1 MHQTFP
7 IPCTGDFT
15 EMTTHTKHG
24 AKSRKAVYAAI
35 IAGLLGA
42 TALTGTISHA
52 GTEATKTQIS
62 LNTAPA
68 SGFADLVETVM
79 PSVVSVQSKY
89 TPVASRDDGG
99 TREQRRQFQFGFPQG
114 SPFEH
119 FFRNQPGQNGG
130 AMPRPNRRN
139 GTSQGSGF
147 IISEDGFLVT
157 NNHVIKDASEVSV
170 KFSDGREFDAKV
182 IGTDPKTDLALLK
195 IDSNEKFI
203 SIKFAA
209 DTPRVGDW
217 VVAVGNPF
225 GLGGTVTTG
234 IISASGRDIGAG
246 PYDDFLQ
253 IDAPINRGNSGGPAF
268 NLKGEVVGVNTAI
281 FSPSGGSVG
290 IGFAIPASTAEAII
304 ADLKDDGNVTR
315 GWLGIQIQKVSE
327 DIASSIGLD
336 KPSGTLVAAVT
347 DGSPAEKSGLR
358 TGDTILKV
366 NGADIEGPK
375 ELSRAVAKLKPG
387 TSVEMTVFRGGK
399 QRDINVS
406 IGEMP
411 GEKQASINPGPDSG
425 PAADQKL
432 GLALAPAEDGEGVVV
447 ADVMPGSPAAE
458 QGIRQGDVILEVDG
472 AFVDQ
477 PEAAVAAIRQS
488 SARSGKSP
496 VLLLVKN
503 NRGQRFVALKIAK
516 G

>member
-1 MHQTFP
+1 
-7 IPCTGDFT
+7 
-15 EMTTHTKHG
+15 MTTQTKHG
-24 AKSRKAVYAAI
+24 SKGRKAVYAVM

-52 GTEATKTQIS
+52 GTEVNKTQIS

-89 TPVASRDDGG
+89 TPVASRDDRS

-157 NNHVIKDASEVSV
+157 NNHVIKGASEVSV
-170 KFSDGREFDAKV
+170 KFSDGRELDAKV

-195 IDSNEKFI
+195 IESNAKFTP
-203 SIKFAA
+203 IKFAA
-209 DTPRVGDW
+209 DKPRVGDW

-268 NLKGEVVGVNTAI
+268 NLKGEVIGVNTAI

-315 GWLGIQIQKVSE
+315 GWLGVQIQKVSE

-347 DGSPAEKSGLR
+347 EGSPAEKSGLR

-366 NGADIEGPK
+366 NGADIKGPK
-375 ELSRAVAKLKPG
+375 ELSRAVAGIKPG
-387 TSVEMTVFRGGK
+387 TSVDMTVFRDGK
-399 QRDINVS
+399 QRDIKVS

-411 GEKQASINPGPDSG
+411 GEKQASINPERDSG

-477 PEAAVAAIRQS
+477 PDAAVAAIRQS
-488 SARSGKSP
+488 SAKSGESP

-503 NRGQRFVALKIAK
+503 DRGQRFVALKIAK

>member
-1 MHQTFP
+1 
-7 IPCTGDFT
+7 
-15 EMTTHTKHG
+15 MTTHTKHG
-24 AKSRKAVYAAI
+24 SRSRKAVYAAI

-89 TPVASRDDGG
+89 TPVASRDDSG
-99 TREQRRQFQFGFPQG
+99 TREQRREFQFGFPQG

-130 AMPRPNRRN
+130 VMPRPNRRN

-195 IDSNEKFI
+195 IDSNDKFI
-203 SIKFAA
+203 PIKFAA

-315 GWLGIQIQKVSE
+315 GWLGVQIQKVSE

>member
-1 MHQTFP
+1 MTIQT
-7 IPCTGDFT
+7 
-15 EMTTHTKHG
+15 
-24 AKSRKAVYAAI
+24 KSGSKGRKTIYAVM

-89 TPVASRDDGG
+89 TPVATRDDSGM
-99 TREQRRQFQFGFPQG
+99 REQRRQFQFGFPHG
-114 SPFEH
+114 SPFEQ

-157 NNHVIKDASEVSV
+157 NNHVIKGASEVSV
-170 KFSDGREFDAKV
+170 KFSDGRELDAKV

-195 IDSNEKFI
+195 IDSNEKFTP
-203 SIKFAA
+203 IKFAA
-209 DTPRVGDW
+209 DKPRVGDW

-268 NLKGEVVGVNTAI
+268 NLKGEVIGVNTAI

-315 GWLGIQIQKVSE
+315 GWLGVQIQNVSE

-336 KPSGTLVAAVT
+336 KPTGTLVAAVT

-366 NGADIEGPK
+366 NGADIKGPK
-375 ELSRAVAKLKPG
+375 ELSRAVARIKPG
-387 TSVEMTVFRGGK
+387 TSVDMTVFRDGK
-399 QRDINVS
+399 QRDIKVS

-411 GEKQASINPGPDSG
+411 SEKQASLNTERDNG

-447 ADVMPGSPAAE
+447 ADVTPGSPAAE

-477 PEAAVAAIRQS
+477 PDAAVAAIRQS
-488 SARSGKSP
+488 SAKPGKSP

-503 NRGQRFVALKIAK
+503 DRGQRFVALKIAK

>member
-1 MHQTFP
+1 
-7 IPCTGDFT
+7 
-15 EMTTHTKHG
+15 MTIQTKHG
-24 AKSRKAVYAAI
+24 SKSRKAVYAAM

-89 TPVASRDDGG
+89 TPVASRDDRG

-130 AMPRPNRRN
+130 ATPRPNRRN

-195 IDSNEKFI
+195 IESTAKFTP
-203 SIKFAA
+203 IKFAA
-209 DTPRVGDW
+209 DKPRVGDW

-268 NLKGEVVGVNTAI
+268 NLKGEVIGVNTAI

-315 GWLGIQIQKVSE
+315 GWLGVQIQKVSE

-366 NGADIEGPK
+366 NGADIKGPK
-375 ELSRAVAKLKPG
+375 ELSRAVARIKPG

-399 QRDINVS
+399 QRDIKVS

-411 GEKQASINPGPDSG
+411 GEKQASINPERDSG

-477 PEAAVAAIRQS
+477 PDAAVAAIRQS
-488 SARSGKSP
+488 SAKSGESP

-503 NRGQRFVALKIAK
+503 DRGQRFVALKIAK

>member
-1 MHQTFP
+1 
-7 IPCTGDFT
+7 
-15 EMTTHTKHG
+15 
-24 AKSRKAVYAAI
+24 
-35 IAGLLGA
+35 
-42 TALTGTISHA
+42 
-52 GTEATKTQIS
+52 
-62 LNTAPA
+62 
-68 SGFADLVETVM
+68 
-79 PSVVSVQSKY
+79 
-89 TPVASRDDGG
+89 
-99 TREQRRQFQFGFPQG
+99 
-114 SPFEH
+114 
-119 FFRNQPGQNGG
+119 
-130 AMPRPNRRN
+130 MPRPNRRN

-195 IDSNEKFI
+195 IDSNDKFI
-203 SIKFAA
+203 PIKFAA

-315 GWLGIQIQKVSE
+315 GWLGVQIQKVSE

>member
-1 MHQTFP
+1 MP
-7 IPCTGDFT
+7 
-15 EMTTHTKHG
+15 THSKH
-24 AKSRKAVYAAI
+24 ASKNRKAVYALM

-52 GTEATKTQIS
+52 GTQAAKTQIS

-68 SGFADLVETVM
+68 SGFADLVENVM
-79 PSVVSVQSKY
+79 PSVVSVQSKF
-89 TPVASRDDGG
+89 TPVASRDEDGM
-99 TREQRRQFQFGFPQG
+99 RDQRRQFQFGFPKG
-114 SPFEH
+114 SPFEQ
-119 FFRNQPGQNGG
+119 FFRNQPGRNGG
-130 AMPRPNRRN
+130 AMPQPRRRN

-147 IISEDGFLVT
+147 IISEDGYAVT
-157 NNHVIKDASEVSV
+157 NNHVIKGASEVSV
-170 KFSDGREFDAKV
+170 KFADGRELDAKV

-195 IDSNEKFI
+195 IDSADKFTPV
-203 SIKFAA
+203 KFAA
-209 DTPRVGDW
+209 DKPRVGDW

-234 IISASGRDIGAG
+234 IISAAGRDIGAG
-246 PYDDFLQ
+246 PYDNFLQ

-290 IGFAIPASTAEAII
+290 IGFAIPASTAEVII

-315 GWLGIQIQKVSE
+315 GWLGVQIQKVSE
-327 DIASSIGLD
+327 DIASSIGLN
-336 KPSGTLVAAVT
+336 KPSGTLIAAVT

-366 NGADIEGPK
+366 NGADIKGPK
-375 ELSRAVAKLKPG
+375 ELSREVARLKPG
-387 TSVEMTVFRGGK
+387 TAVEMTVFRDGK
-399 QRDINVS
+399 QRKIKVS

-411 GEKQASINPGPDSG
+411 GEKQASLSPERDSG
-425 PAADQKL
+425 PAADQEL

-447 ADVMPGSPAAE
+447 AEVMPGSPAAE
-458 QGIRQGDVILEVDG
+458 QGIRQGDVILEVNG

-488 SARSGKSP
+488 SAKSGKSP

-503 NRGQRFVALKIAK
+503 DRGQRFVALKIAK

>member
-1 MHQTFP
+1 MPTQTKYSSKNR
-7 IPCTGDFT
+7 T
-15 EMTTHTKHG
+15 
-24 AKSRKAVYAAI
+24 AVYALM

-42 TALTGTISHA
+42 TALTGTLSHA
-52 GTEATKTQIS
+52 GTNAAKTQIS
-62 LNTAPA
+62 LNNAPA

-89 TPVASRDDGG
+89 TPVASNGDDDVRGG
-99 TREQRRQFQFGFPQG
+99 RQQFQFGFPKG
-114 SPFEH
+114 SPFEQ
-119 FFRNQPGQNGG
+119 FFRNQPGRNGG
-130 AMPRPNRRN
+130 AMPQPRRRN

-147 IISEDGFLVT
+147 IISEDGYAVT
-157 NNHVIKDASEVSV
+157 NNHVIKGASEVSV
-170 KFSDGREFDAKV
+170 KFSDGRELDAKV

-195 IDSNEKFI
+195 IESSDKFTPV
-203 SIKFAA
+203 KFAA
-209 DTPRVGDW
+209 DKPRVGDW

-234 IISASGRDIGAG
+234 IISAAGRDIGAG
-246 PYDDFLQ
+246 PYDNFLQ

-290 IGFAIPASTAEAII
+290 IGFAIPASTAENII
-304 ADLKDDGNVTR
+304 SDLKDDGNVTR
-315 GWLGIQIQKVSE
+315 GWLGVQIQPVSE

-336 KPSGTLVAAVT
+336 KPSGTLISAVT

-366 NGADIEGPK
+366 NGTDVKGPK
-375 ELSRAVAKLKPG
+375 ELSREVARLEPG
-387 TSVEMTVFRGGK
+387 TSVEMTVFRDGK
-399 QRDINVS
+399 QREIKVS

-411 GEKQASINPGPDSG
+411 SDKQASLSHGHDSG
-425 PAADQKL
+425 PAADRRL
-432 GLALAPAEDGEGVVV
+432 GLALAPSEDGEGVVV
-447 ADVMPGSPAAE
+447 AEVMPGSPAAK
-458 QGIRQGDVILEVDG
+458 QGIRQGDVILEVNG

-477 PEAAVAAIRQS
+477 PDAAVAAIRQS
-488 SARSGKSP
+488 SAKSGKSP

-503 NRGQRFVALKIAK
+503 DRGQRFVALKIAK

>member
-1 MHQTFP
+1 
-7 IPCTGDFT
+7 
-15 EMTTHTKHG
+15 MTTHTKHG
-24 AKSRKAVYAAI
+24 SKSRKAVYAMM

-52 GTEATKTQIS
+52 GTDATKTQIS

-68 SGFADLVETVM
+68 SGFADLVENVM

-89 TPVASRDDGG
+89 TPVASRDEDGM
-99 TREQRRQFQFGFPQG
+99 RDQRRQFQFGFPKG
-114 SPFEH
+114 SPFEQ

-130 AMPRPNRRN
+130 AMPQPQHRN

-147 IISEDGFLVT
+147 IISQDGYLVT
-157 NNHVIKDASEVSV
+157 NNHVINGASEVSV

-195 IDSNEKFI
+195 IDGADKFTPV
-203 SIKFAA
+203 KFAA
-209 DTPRVGDW
+209 DKPRVGDW

-234 IISASGRDIGAG
+234 IISAAGRDIGAG
-246 PYDDFLQ
+246 PYDNFLQ

-290 IGFAIPASTAEAII
+290 IGFAIPASTAKHII

-315 GWLGIQIQKVSE
+315 GWLGVQIQPVSE

-336 KPSGTLVAAVT
+336 KPTGTLIAAVT

-366 NGADIEGPK
+366 NGAEIEGPK

-387 TSVEMTVFRGGK
+387 TRVDMTVFRGGK
-399 QRDINVS
+399 QRDIKVS

-411 GEKQASINPGPDSG
+411 GEKLASINPGRDSE
-425 PAADQKL
+425 PAADQQL

-447 ADVMPGSPAAE
+447 ADVMSGSPAAE
-458 QGIRQGDVILEVDG
+458 QGIRQGDVILEVNG

-488 SARSGKSP
+488 SAKSGKSP

-503 NRGQRFVALKIAK
+503 DRGQRFVALKIAK

>member
-1 MHQTFP
+1 MP
-7 IPCTGDFT
+7 
-15 EMTTHTKHG
+15 THSKHG
-24 AKSRKAVYAAI
+24 SKNRKAVYALM

-52 GTEATKTQIS
+52 GTDATKTQIS

-68 SGFADLVETVM
+68 SGFADLVENVM
-79 PSVVSVQSKY
+79 PSVVSVQSKF
-89 TPVASRDDGG
+89 TPVASRNEDGK
-99 TREQRRQFQFGFPQG
+99 RDQRRQFQFGFPKE
-114 SPFEH
+114 SPFEQ
-119 FFRNQPGQNGG
+119 FFRNQPSRNGG
-130 AMPRPNRRN
+130 AMPQPHRRN

-147 IISEDGFLVT
+147 IISEDGYAVT
-157 NNHVIKDASEVSV
+157 NNHVIKGASEVSV
-170 KFSDGREFDAKV
+170 KFADGRELDAKV
-182 IGTDPKTDLALLK
+182 IGTDQKTDLALLK
-195 IDSNEKFI
+195 IDSGDKFTPV
-203 SIKFAA
+203 KFAA
-209 DTPRVGDW
+209 DKPRVGDW

-234 IISASGRDIGAG
+234 FISAAGRDIGAG
-246 PYDDFLQ
+246 PYDNFLQ
-253 IDAPINRGNSGGPAF
+253 FDAPINRGNSGGPAF

-290 IGFAIPASTAEAII
+290 IGFAIPASTAEDII

-315 GWLGIQIQKVSE
+315 GWLGVQIQKVSE

-336 KPSGTLVAAVT
+336 KPSGTLIAAVT

-366 NGADIEGPK
+366 NGADIKGPK
-375 ELSRAVAKLKPG
+375 ELSREVAKLKPG
-387 TSVEMTVFRGGK
+387 TTVEMTVFRDGK
-399 QRDINVS
+399 QRDIKVS

-411 GEKQASINPGPDSG
+411 GEKQASLNPERNSG

-432 GLALAPAEDGEGVVV
+432 GLALAPAENGEGVVV
-447 ADVMPGSPAAE
+447 AGVMPGSPAAE

-488 SARSGKSP
+488 SAKSGKSP

-503 NRGQRFVALKIAK
+503 DRGQRFVALKIAK

>member
-1 MHQTFP
+1 
-7 IPCTGDFT
+7 
-15 EMTTHTKHG
+15 MTTHTKHG

-89 TPVASRDDGG
+89 TPVASRDDSG

-130 AMPRPNRRN
+130 VMPRPNRRN

-195 IDSNEKFI
+195 IDSNDKFI
-203 SIKFAA
+203 PIKFAA

-315 GWLGIQIQKVSE
+315 GWLGVQIQKVSE

-387 TSVEMTVFRGGK
+387 TSVEMTVFRDGK

>member
-1 MHQTFP
+1 
-7 IPCTGDFT
+7 
-15 EMTTHTKHG
+15 MTTHTKHG

-89 TPVASRDDGG
+89 TPVASRDDSG

-130 AMPRPNRRN
+130 VMPRPNRRN

-195 IDSNEKFI
+195 IDSNDKFI
-203 SIKFAA
+203 PIKFAA

-315 GWLGIQIQKVSE
+315 GWLGVQIQKVSE

>member
-1 MHQTFP
+1 MP
-7 IPCTGDFT
+7 
-15 EMTTHTKHG
+15 THSKPG
-24 AKSRKAVYAAI
+24 SMNRKAVYAVM

-52 GTEATKTQIS
+52 GTQATKTQIS

-68 SGFADLVETVM
+68 SGFADLVENVM

-89 TPVASRDDGG
+89 TPAASRGEDGARG
-99 TREQRRQFQFGFPQG
+99 QRRQFQFGFPQG
-114 SPFEH
+114 SPFER
-119 FFRNQPGQNGG
+119 FFRNQPGRNGG
-130 AMPRPNRRN
+130 AMPQPHRRN

-147 IISEDGFLVT
+147 IISEDGFAVT
-157 NNHVIKDASEVSV
+157 NNHVIKGASEVTV
-170 KFSDGREFDAKV
+170 KFADGRELDAKV

-195 IDSNEKFI
+195 IDSGDKFTPV
-203 SIKFAA
+203 KFASEK
-209 DTPRVGDW
+209 PRVGDW

-234 IISASGRDIGAG
+234 IISAAGRDIGAG
-246 PYDDFLQ
+246 PYDNFLQ

-290 IGFAIPASTAEAII
+290 IGFAIPASTAEDII
-304 ADLKDDGNVTR
+304 ADLQDDGNVTR
-315 GWLGIQIQKVSE
+315 GWLGVQIQKVSE

-366 NGADIEGPK
+366 NGADIKGPK
-375 ELSRAVAKLKPG
+375 ELSRAVARLKPG
-387 TSVEMTVFRGGK
+387 TAVDMTVFRDGK
-399 QRDINVS
+399 QRDIKVS

-411 GEKQASINPGPDSG
+411 GEKQASLNPGHDSG
-425 PAADQKL
+425 PAADEKL
-432 GLALAPAEDGEGVVV
+432 GLALAPAEDGDGVVV

-458 QGIRQGDVILEVDG
+458 QGIRRGDVILEVDG

-488 SARSGKSP
+488 SAKSGKSP

-503 NRGQRFVALKIAK
+503 DRGQRFVALKIAK

>member
-1 MHQTFP
+1 
-7 IPCTGDFT
+7 
-15 EMTTHTKHG
+15 MTTHTKHG
-24 AKSRKAVYAAI
+24 ARSRKAVYAAI

-89 TPVASRDDGG
+89 TPVASRDDSG
-99 TREQRRQFQFGFPQG
+99 TREQRREFQFGFPQG

-130 AMPRPNRRN
+130 VMPRPNRRN

-195 IDSNEKFI
+195 IDSNDKFI
-203 SIKFAA
+203 PIKFAA

-315 GWLGIQIQKVSE
+315 GWLGVQIQKVSE

-411 GEKQASINPGPDSG
+411 GEKQASINPGPDNG

>member
-1 MHQTFP
+1 
-7 IPCTGDFT
+7 
-15 EMTTHTKHG
+15 MTTHTKHG

-89 TPVASRDDGG
+89 TPVASRDDSG

-130 AMPRPNRRN
+130 VMPRPNRRN

-195 IDSNEKFI
+195 IDSNDKFI
-203 SIKFAA
+203 PIKFAA

-315 GWLGIQIQKVSE
+315 GWLGVQIQKVSE

-366 NGADIEGPK
+366 NGADIKGPK

-399 QRDINVS
+399 QRNIKVS

-503 NRGQRFVALKIAK
+503 DRGQRFVALKIAK

>member
-1 MHQTFP
+1 
-7 IPCTGDFT
+7 
-15 EMTTHTKHG
+15 MTTHTKTG
-24 AKSRKAVYAAI
+24 SKSRKAVYAVM

-52 GTEATKTQIS
+52 GNEATKTQIS

-89 TPVASRDDGG
+89 TPAATREGESSRDN
-99 TREQRRQFQFGFPQG
+99 RWQFQFGFPQG
-114 SPFEH
+114 SPFER

-130 AMPRPNRRN
+130 AMPRPHRRN

-147 IISEDGFLVT
+147 IISDDGYLVT
-157 NNHVIKDASEVSV
+157 NNHVIKDANEVSV
-170 KFSDGREFDAKV
+170 KFSDGRELDARV

-195 IDSNEKFI
+195 IDSNEKFTP
-203 SIKFAA
+203 IKFAS
-209 DTPRVGDW
+209 DKPRVGDW

-234 IISASGRDIGAG
+234 IISAAGRDIGAG

-268 NLKGEVVGVNTAI
+268 NLKGEVIGVNTAI

-304 ADLKDDGNVTR
+304 ADLRDDGNVTR
-315 GWLGIQIQKVSE
+315 GWLGVQIQKVSE

-336 KPSGTLVAAVT
+336 KPAGTLVAAVT
-347 DGSPAEKSGLR
+347 DGSPADKSGLR

-366 NGADIEGPK
+366 DGADVKGPK
-375 ELSRAVAKLKPG
+375 ELSRAVAKIKPG
-387 TSVEMTVFRGGK
+387 TSVEMTVFRDGK
-399 QRDINVS
+399 ERDIKVS

-411 GEKQASINPGPDSG
+411 AERQASLSPGRDSG
-425 PAADQKL
+425 SAEDQKL
-432 GLALAPAEDGEGVVV
+432 GLALAPAEDGDGVVV

-477 PEAAVAAIRQS
+477 PEAVVAAIRQS
-488 SARSGKSP
+488 AAKSGKAP

-503 NRGQRFVALKIAK
+503 DRGQRFVALKIAK

>member
-1 MHQTFP
+1 
-7 IPCTGDFT
+7 
-15 EMTTHTKHG
+15 MTIQTKHG
-24 AKSRKAVYAAI
+24 SKSRKAVYAAM

-89 TPVASRDDGG
+89 TPVASRDDRG

-119 FFRNQPGQNGG
+119 FFRNQPDRNGG
-130 AMPRPNRRN
+130 AMPQPRGRN

-157 NNHVIKDASEVSV
+157 NNHVIKGASEVSV
-170 KFSDGREFDAKV
+170 KFSDGRELDAKV

-195 IDSNEKFI
+195 IESTAKFTP
-203 SIKFAA
+203 IKFAA
-209 DTPRVGDW
+209 DKPRVGDW

-268 NLKGEVVGVNTAI
+268 NLKGEVIGVNTAI

-315 GWLGIQIQKVSE
+315 GWLGVQIQKVSE

-336 KPSGTLVAAVT
+336 KPSGTLIAAVT

-366 NGADIEGPK
+366 NGADIKGPK
-375 ELSRAVAKLKPG
+375 ELSRAVARIKPG

-399 QRDINVS
+399 QRDIKVS

-411 GEKQASINPGPDSG
+411 GEKQASINPERDAG

-477 PEAAVAAIRQS
+477 PDAAVAAIRQS
-488 SARSGKSP
+488 SAKSGESP

-503 NRGQRFVALKIAK
+503 DRGQRFVALKIAK

>member
-1 MHQTFP
+1 MP
-7 IPCTGDFT
+7 I
-15 EMTTHTKHG
+15 HTKNG
-24 AKSRKAVYAAI
+24 SKSRTAVYALM

-52 GTEATKTQIS
+52 GTQSTAKASVS
-62 LNTAPA
+62 LNNAPA
-68 SGFADLVETVM
+68 SGFADLVENVM
-79 PSVVSVQSKY
+79 PSVVSVQSKF
-89 TPVASRDDGG
+89 TPVASRSEDG

-114 SPFEH
+114 SPFEQ
-119 FFRNQPGQNGG
+119 FFRNQPGRNGG
-130 AMPRPNRRN
+130 AMPQPHRRN

-147 IISEDGFLVT
+147 IISEDGYLVT
-157 NNHVIKDASEVSV
+157 NNHVIKGASEVSV
-170 KFSDGREFDAKV
+170 KFSDGRELDAKV

-195 IDSNEKFI
+195 IESGDKFTPV
-203 SIKFAA
+203 KFAA
-209 DTPRVGDW
+209 DKPRVGDW

-234 IISASGRDIGAG
+234 IISAAGRDIGAG
-246 PYDDFLQ
+246 PYDNFLQ

-290 IGFAIPASTAEAII
+290 IGFAIPASTAEDII

-315 GWLGIQIQKVSE
+315 GWLGVQIQKVSE

-336 KPSGTLVAAVT
+336 KPSGTLIAAVT

-366 NGADIEGPK
+366 DGTDIKGPK
-375 ELSRAVAKLKPG
+375 ELSREVAKLKPG
-387 TSVEMTVFRGGK
+387 TTVEMTVFRSGK
-399 QRDINVS
+399 QRDIKVS

-411 GEKQASINPGPDSG
+411 GEKQASINPGRDSSG
-425 PAADQKL
+425 PAADQQL

-447 ADVMPGSPAAE
+447 AEVLPGSPAAE

-503 NRGQRFVALKIAK
+503 DRGQRFVALKISK

>member
-1 MHQTFP
+1 M
-7 IPCTGDFT
+7 
-15 EMTTHTKHG
+15 
-24 AKSRKAVYAAI
+24 

-89 TPVASRDDGG
+89 IPAASREDSG
-99 TREQRRQFQFGFPQG
+99 TREQRRQFHFGFPQG
-114 SPFEH
+114 SPFEQ

-157 NNHVIKDASEVSV
+157 NNHVIKGASEVSV

-195 IDSNEKFI
+195 IDSTAKFTP
-203 SIKFAA
+203 IKFAA
-209 DTPRVGDW
+209 DKPRVGDW

-268 NLKGEVVGVNTAI
+268 NLKGEVIGVNTAI

-315 GWLGIQIQKVSE
+315 GWLGVQIQKVSE
-327 DIASSIGLD
+327 DIAASIGLD

-366 NGADIEGPK
+366 NGADIKGPK
-375 ELSRAVAKLKPG
+375 ELSRAVARIKPG
-387 TSVEMTVFRGGK
+387 TSVDMTVFRDGK
-399 QRDINVS
+399 QRDIKVS

-411 GEKQASINPGPDSG
+411 GEKQASVNPERNSG

-477 PEAAVAAIRQS
+477 PVAAVAAIRQS
-488 SARSGKSP
+488 SAKSGKSP

-503 NRGQRFVALKIAK
+503 DRGQRFVALKIAK

>member
-1 MHQTFP
+1 MP
-7 IPCTGDFT
+7 
-15 EMTTHTKHG
+15 THTKSG
-24 AKSRKAVYAAI
+24 SKNRNAVYAAM

-52 GTEATKTQIS
+52 GAEVTAKPAVS

-89 TPVASRDDGG
+89 TPVASHDDGG
-99 TREQRRQFQFGFPQG
+99 MRGQSRQFQFGIPQG
-114 SPFEH
+114 SPFQQ
-119 FFRNQPGQNGG
+119 FFGNRPGRNGG
-130 AMPRPNRRN
+130 AMPQPNRR
-139 GTSQGSGF
+139 GGMSQGSGF
-147 IISEDGFLVT
+147 VISEDGYVVT
-157 NNHVIKDASEVSV
+157 NNHVINGASEVSV
-170 KFSDGREFDAKV
+170 KFSDGRELDAKV
-182 IGTDPKTDLALLK
+182 IGSDPKTDLALLK
-195 IDSNEKFI
+195 LDSKDKFI
-203 SIKFAA
+203 PVKFA
-209 DTPRVGDW
+209 TGKPRVGDW

-234 IISASGRDIGAG
+234 IISADGRDIGAG
-246 PYDDFLQ
+246 PYDNFLQ

-268 NLKGEVVGVNTAI
+268 NLKGEVIGVNTAI

-290 IGFAIPASTAEAII
+290 IGFAIPASTAESIV

-315 GWLGIQIQKVSE
+315 GWLGVQIQPVSE

-336 KPSGTLVAAVT
+336 KPTGTLIAAVT
-347 DGSPAEKSGLR
+347 EGSPAEQSGLR
-358 TGDTILKV
+358 TGDAILKV
-366 NGADIEGPK
+366 NDTVVEGPK
-375 ELSRAVAKLKPG
+375 ELSREVARLKPG

-399 QRDINVS
+399 ERKVKVS
-406 IGEMP
+406 IGTMP
-411 GEKQASINPGPDSG
+411 GDKLAAVKSQNDNG
-425 PAADQKL
+425 PAEDQQL
-432 GLALAPAEDGEGVVV
+432 GLALVPNEDGEGVVV
-447 ADVMPGSPAAE
+447 AEVAPGSPAAE
-458 QGIRQGDVILEVDG
+458 QGISQGDVILEVNG

-488 SARSGKSP
+488 ASGSGEHP

-503 NRGQRFVALKIAK
+503 DRGQRFVALKIAK

>member
-1 MHQTFP
+1 MKYGP
-7 IPCTGDFT
+7 
-15 EMTTHTKHG
+15 
-24 AKSRKAVYAAI
+24 KSRHAVYALM

-52 GTEATKTQIS
+52 GAEATAKAAIS
-62 LNTAPA
+62 LNNAPA

-89 TPVASRDDGG
+89 TPVVSSGDEGLRD
-99 TREQRRQFQFGFPQG
+99 QRRQFQFGFPQG

-119 FFRNQPGQNGG
+119 FFRNQPGRNGG
-130 AMPRPNRRN
+130 AVPQPRRRN

-147 IISEDGFLVT
+147 MISEDGYAVT
-157 NNHVIKDASEVSV
+157 NNHVIKGASEVSV

-195 IDSNEKFI
+195 IDSKDKFTPV
-203 SIKFAA
+203 KFAA
-209 DTPRVGDW
+209 DKPRVGDW

-234 IISASGRDIGAG
+234 IISAAGRDIGAG
-246 PYDDFLQ
+246 PYDNFLQ

-268 NLKGEVVGVNTAI
+268 NLKGEVVGINTAI

-290 IGFAIPASTAEAII
+290 IGFAIPASTAEAIV
-304 ADLKDDGNVTR
+304 ADLRDDGNVTR
-315 GWLGIQIQKVSE
+315 GWLGVQIQPVSA

-336 KPSGTLVAAVT
+336 KPTGTLIAAVT
-347 DGSPAEKSGLR
+347 AGSPAEKSGLLR
-358 TGDTILKV
+358 GDTILKV
-366 NGADIEGPK
+366 DGADIKGPK
-375 ELSRAVAKLKPG
+375 ELSRAVAKMQPG
-387 TSVEMTVFRGGK
+387 TSVEMTVFRNGK
-399 QRDINVS
+399 KRKVDVS
-406 IGEMP
+406 IGKMP
-411 GEKQASINPGPDSG
+411 GDKLAANNPGAESEPT
-425 PAADQKL
+425 ADRKL

-447 ADVMPGSPAAE
+447 ASVMPGSPAAK
-458 QGIRQGDVILEVDG
+458 QGIRAGDVILEVDG

-488 SARSGKSP
+488 SSKSGKAP

-503 NRGQRFVALKIAK
+503 DRGQRFVALNIAK